1 MSDITK
7 SRIQTFKNKG
17 KDQEVNV
24 VKNLKNICEFFEHIY
39 WP

>member
-24 VKNLKNICEFFEHIY
+24 VKIDKLYLWMCF
-39 WP
+39 